1 MNIDAFDD
9 PFYYLA
15 NFRRVLAWLAQ
26 RYADL
31 LDAEEQAFIAGFEQA
46 PQASQALLVRMVMR
60 KGEHFRESALAY
72 AEIGCPRQAAQAL
85 LAAGWLQGQA
95 PMSLAELFDVLRKA
109 ELLSCFT
116 EQFARLGARAALR
129 KAQLY
134 DALSEWHEQQQPFA
148 QWCPQHP
155 EQVYSLQVR
164 ALCDRLR
171 LMFFGN
177 LRQGWSEFVLADLGV
192 FRYESVSLDSA
203 SRALRHRHDLQ
214 QYLALHACRQALEQG
229 ADLHHSGR
237 AIAALDSDNPWLLA
251 RRDKALFQ
259 IGQLH
264 EKQQDWPAALQVYEQ
279 CTWPGAR
286 LRRIRVLE
294 RSGADALALAL
305 ADSASAAIEN
315 AAEAQALQ
323 RIVPRL
329 RRRLQLPVPAR
340 ARAAS
345 VARLDLT
352 LLLDATPASV
362 EVRVRDHLHQD
373 QAPVHYVENTLIN
386 SLFGLLCWP
395 AIFAAVPG
403 AFFHPFQSGPA
414 DLHQPDFHSRRAALF
429 DACLGQL
436 DDERWKASIRT
447 CYAQKWGLQSPFVY
461 WGALTP
467 TLLEQALACLPAQHL
482 RHCFVRL
489 LEDIRHNRAG
499 MPDLIQ
505 FWPEEGRYRMIE
517 VKGPG
522 DRLQDN
528 QLRWLE
534 FCALHQM
541 PVEVCYVQYTVQ
553 YTGGAGAAECA

>member
-15 NFRRVLAWLAQ
+15 NFRRVLTWLAQ

-31 LDAEEQAFIAGFEQA
+31 LDAEEQAFVGGFEQA
-46 PQASQALLVRMVMR
+46 PQAAQALLVRMVMR

-72 AEIGCPRQAAQAL
+72 AEIGCPRAAADAL
-85 LAAGWLQGQA
+85 LAAGWLHA
-95 PMSLAELFDVLRKA
+95 EASLSLAEVFEVLRKA
-109 ELLSCFT
+109 ELLGCFA

-129 KAQLY
+129 KGELY
-134 DALSEWHEQQQPFA
+134 ELLGALHEQRQPFA
-148 QWCPQHP
+148 QWCPEHP
-155 EQVYSLQVR
+155 ERVYTLQVR

-192 FRYESVSLDSA
+192 FRYERVNLDA
-203 SRALRHRHDLQ
+203 GSRALRHRQDLQ
-214 QYLALHACRQALEQG
+214 LYLALHACREGLEQG
-229 ADLHHSGR
+229 ADLHDTGR
-237 AIAALDSDNPWLLA
+237 AIAALHSDNAWLLA

-264 EKQQDWPAALQVYEQ
+264 EKQQDWPAALQVYAQ
-279 CTWPGAR
+279 CAWPGAR

-294 RSGADALALAL
+294 RSGADSQALALAQI
-305 ADSASAAIEN
+305 AEAGIEN

-340 ARAAS
+340 VRAAS
-345 VARLDLT
+345 VSRLDLT
-352 LLLDATPASV
+352 LVLDATPASV
-362 EVRVRDHLHQD
+362 EMRVRNHLHEE

-403 AFFHPFQSGPA
+403 AFFHPFQSAPA
-414 DLHQPDFHSRRAALF
+414 DLHQPDFHGRRAALF
-429 DACLGQL
+429 DACLAQL
-436 DDERWKASIRT
+436 DDERWKTSVRA
-447 CYAQKWGLQSPFVY
+447 CYQDKWGLQSPFVY

-482 RHCFVRL
+482 RVCFVRL

-505 FWPEEGRYRMIE
+505 FWPEQRRYRMIE

-534 FCALHQM
+534 FCAQHQM
-541 PVEVCYVQYTVQ
+541 PVEVCYVQYA
-553 YTGGAGAAECA
+553 AGEDAAECA